1 MWDMYGLE
9 QVKAISKYENCEHEN
24 LIRVLKD
31 EKPFPNPVNEMLFIW
46 VNRARFNTDRHYEVW
61 AVDCGDPTLTEDDW
75 YDMFESNPQVCVDL
89 IRSKGV
95 CFHSD
100 KLQKEKVV
108 IQ

>member
-31 EKPFPNPVNEMLFIW
+31 EKPFPNPVNEMLFMW
-46 VNRARFNTDRHYEVW
+46 VNRARFNVDRHYEVW

-75 YDMFESNPQVCVDL
+75 YEMFENNPQVCVDL

-100 KLQKEKVV
+100 KLEKGKVV